1 MPEQSRRLEITKN
14 TLLPISIIGVVVA
27 SIVSIVIYV
36 TSVHAATREN
46 NIKIETNCDR
56 LDRYEMRFDR
66 VDVKLDKIFE
76 KVNK

>member
-14 TLLPISIIGVVVA
+14 TLLPISIIGVIVA
-27 SIVSIVIYV
+27 SIVSIVVYV

-56 LDRYEMRFDR
+56 LDRFETRFDK
-66 VDVKLDKIFE
+66 VDQMLIKIYE
-76 KVNK
+76 KE